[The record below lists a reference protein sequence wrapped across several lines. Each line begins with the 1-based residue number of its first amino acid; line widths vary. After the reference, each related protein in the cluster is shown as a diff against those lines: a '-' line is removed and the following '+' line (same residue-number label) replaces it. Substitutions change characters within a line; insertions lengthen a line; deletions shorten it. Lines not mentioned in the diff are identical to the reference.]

1 MVPMPRMDWRQLNLM
16 QRALLLSIGLHAGLL
31 TLRFA
36 SPQTWQMLT
45 QETPLEVTIV
55 NASTGETPE
64 KAQALAQV
72 SLAGGGAADV
82 GMASSPVAAGL
93 DIQSGDSTARAT
105 SEEQQNLQN
114 QQSLLLQRVRAQIL
128 ALNQAPETSTQ
139 TLDEKIRQEQ
149 KRMELSRMLA
159 RIEERIQ
166 AENARPRKAYVS
178 PSVREVVYA
187 SYYDAMRRKIEARG
201 TSHFPES
208 KGEKLYGSLTMMVT
222 VNFDGQVLDAEII
235 KGSGNPAL
243 DLHAQEVA
251 RSAGPFGGFSPEM
264 RKTLDQLVVVARFSF
279 TRDAVLQTET
289 LGAP

>member
-1 MVPMPRMDWRQLNLM
+1 MVSMPRMDWRQLNLM

-55 NASTGETPE
+55 NASTGEAPE

-105 SEEQQNLQN
+105 SDEQQNLQN

>member
-1 MVPMPRMDWRQLNLM
+1 MDWRQLNLM

-55 NASTGETPE
+55 NASTGEAPE

-82 GMASSPVAAGL
+82 GMASSAVAAGL

-105 SEEQQNLQN
+105 SDEQQNLQN

-149 KRMELSRMLA
+149 KRMELSRILA

-208 KGEKLYGSLTMMVT
+208 KGGASIEPLVFADQIFL
-222 VNFDGQVLDAEII
+222 
-235 KGSGNPAL
+235 P
-243 DLHAQEVA
+243 VA
-251 RSAGPFGGFSPEM
+251 KSSA
-264 RKTLDQLVVVARFSF
+264 
-279 TRDAVLQTET
+279 
-289 LGAP
+289 

>member
-1 MVPMPRMDWRQLNLM
+1 
-16 QRALLLSIGLHAGLL
+16 
-31 TLRFA
+31 
-36 SPQTWQMLT
+36 
-45 QETPLEVTIV
+45 
-55 NASTGETPE
+55 
-64 KAQALAQV
+64 
-72 SLAGGGAADV
+72 
-82 GMASSPVAAGL
+82 
-93 DIQSGDSTARAT
+93 
-105 SEEQQNLQN
+105 
-114 QQSLLLQRVRAQIL
+114 
-128 ALNQAPETSTQ
+128 
-139 TLDEKIRQEQ
+139 
-149 KRMELSRMLA
+149 MLA

-222 VNFDGQVLDAEII
+222 VNFDGKVLDAEII

>member
-1 MVPMPRMDWRQLNLM
+1 MVSMQRMDWRQLNLM

-36 SPQTWQMLT
+36 SPQAWHMLT

-55 NASTGETPE
+55 NASTGEAPE

-72 SLAGGGAADV
+72 SLAGGGAAEA
-82 GMASSPVAAGL
+82 GLASSPVAAGL
-93 DIQSGDSTARAT
+93 EIQSGESTARAT

-208 KGEKLYGSLTMMVT
+208 KGEKLYGALTMMVT

-251 RSAGPFGGFSPEM
+251 RSAGPFGGFSQAM

-279 TRDAVLQTET
+279 TRDAVLETET

>member
-1 MVPMPRMDWRQLNLM
+1 MVSMQRMDWRQLNLM

-36 SPQTWQMLT
+36 SPQAWHMLT

-55 NASTGETPE
+55 NASTGEAPE

-72 SLAGGGAADV
+72 SLAGGGAAEA
-82 GMASSPVAAGL
+82 GLASSPIAAGL
-93 DIQSGDSTARAT
+93 EIQSGESTARAT

-208 KGEKLYGSLTMMVT
+208 KGEKLYGALTMMVT

-251 RSAGPFGGFSPEM
+251 RSAGPFGGFSPAM

-279 TRDAVLQTET
+279 TRDAVLETET

>member
-1 MVPMPRMDWRQLNLM
+1 MVSMPRMDWRQLNLM
-16 QRALLLSIGLHAGLL
+16 QRALLLSIGLHVGLL

-55 NASTGETPE
+55 NASTGEAPE

-105 SEEQQNLQN
+105 SDEQQNLQN

-222 VNFDGQVLDAEII
+222 VNFDGKVLDAEII

>member
-1 MVPMPRMDWRQLNLM
+1 MVSMPRMDWRQLNLM

-55 NASTGETPE
+55 NASTGEAPE

-105 SEEQQNLQN
+105 SDEQQSLQN

-222 VNFDGQVLDAEII
+222 VNFDGKVLDAEII

>member
-1 MVPMPRMDWRQLNLM
+1 MVSMHRMDWRQLNLM

-36 SPQTWQMLT
+36 SPQAWQMLT

-55 NASTGETPE
+55 NASTGEAPE

-82 GMASSPVAAGL
+82 GLASSPMAAGL
-93 DIQSGDSTARAT
+93 EIQSGDSTARAT
-105 SEEQQNLQN
+105 SQEQQNLQN

-201 TSHFPES
+201 TSHFPQS
-208 KGEKLYGSLTMMVT
+208 KGEKLYGALTMMVT

-235 KGSGNPAL
+235 KDSGIPTL

-251 RSAGPFGGFSPEM
+251 RSAGPFGGFSPDM

-279 TRDAVLQTET
+279 TRDAVLETET

>member
-72 SLAGGGAADV
+72 SLAGGGAVDV

>member
-1 MVPMPRMDWRQLNLM
+1 MVSMHRMDWRQLNLM

-36 SPQTWQMLT
+36 SPQAWQMLT
-45 QETPLEVTIV
+45 QETSLEVTIV
-55 NASTGETPE
+55 NASTGEAPE

-82 GMASSPVAAGL
+82 GLASSPMAAGL
-93 DIQSGDSTARAT
+93 EIQSGDSTARAT
-105 SEEQQNLQN
+105 SQEQQNLQN

-187 SYYDAMRRKIEARG
+187 SDYDAMRRKIEARG
-201 TSHFPES
+201 TSHFPQS
-208 KGEKLYGSLTMMVT
+208 KGEKLYGALTMMVT

-235 KGSGNPAL
+235 KGSGIPAL

-264 RKTLDQLVVVARFSF
+264 RKTLDQLVVGARFSF
-279 TRDAVLQTET
+279 TRDAVLETAT

>member
-1 MVPMPRMDWRQLNLM
+1 MVSMPRMDWRQLNLM

-55 NASTGETPE
+55 NASTGEAPE

-105 SEEQQNLQN
+105 SDEQQNLQN

-243 DLHAQEVA
+243 DVHAQEVA